1 MIYYPPTFDNDI
13 YNYLRISHDKTVLV
27 LVNGHSEKRRV
38 DLSELSHWFNQENKF
53 LDLMTG
59 EILHL
64 DLTAGLWL
72 NGWDTLILL
81 QNP

>member
-1 MIYYPPTFDNDI
+1 MTSIK
-13 YNYLRISHDKTVLV
+13 YLRIGHDKNVLV
-27 LVNGHSEKRRV
+27 LVDGHSEKRGV

-64 DLTAGLWL
+64 DFTAGLWL

>member
-1 MIYYPPTFDNDI
+1 MTSIK
-13 YNYLRISHDKTVLV
+13 YLRIGHDKTVLV
-27 LVNGHSEKRRV
+27 LVSGHSEKWRV